1 MLRDRIK
8 YVDKLIVVPYLALT
22 LFSIIMVYSA
32 SSYSALTDYGNPHH
46 YLPRQATYVV
56 MGYVAFIFTFTFPIK
71 AMKNKRFVQ
80 VGTVITAVSLLL
92 LLIFGR
98 EIYGARRWIE
108 TPLFN
113 IQPAEFA
120 KFMVIWYLAY
130 ILSIKQKKIA
140 ENFFKAIIA
149 PMILV
154 SAIVLF
160 IYIQPDTGSSF
171 IIVLIGAIM
180 IFASGVSPKLGLGF
194 GVAGVSILLG
204 LSQLI
209 RQYGT
214 RLFFLNEYRY
224 NRFLGF
230 WDPFTL
236 AEGAGMQLV
245 HSYYALS
252 RGGIL
257 GVGFGNSV
265 QKTGFLPFPY
275 TDFIVS
281 IIGEEFGLL
290 GIFILLTVFTV
301 MVSRLFL
308 TAVRAQYSFDAL
320 LCIGIATMF
329 MVQALINLGGVIGLM
344 PITGLTFP
352 FVSYGGSSMI
362 VLSASIGLVANI
374 SARIN
379 YNKAIKLYGEEE

>member
-1 MLRDRIK
+1 MLSDRIK
-8 YVDKLIVVPYLALT
+8 YVDKLIVIPYLTLT
-22 LFSIIMVYSA
+22 LFSIVMVYSA
-32 SSYSALTDYGNPHH
+32 SSYSALSNYGNPHH
-46 YLPRQATYVV
+46 YLPRQTMYVV
-56 MGYVAFIFTFTFPIK
+56 IGYVVFLIAFFFPIK
-71 AMKNKRFVQ
+71 WLKNKKLVIW
-80 VGTVITAVSLLL
+80 GIVITATSLFI

-108 TPLFN
+108 TPFFN

-130 ILSIKQKKIA
+130 ILSKKQRKIA
-140 ENFFKAIIA
+140 EDFFRAIVA
-149 PMILV
+149 PLILI
-154 SAIVLF
+154 SLIVLF

-180 IFASGVSPKLGLGF
+180 IFASGVSPKLGFGF
-194 GVAGVSILLG
+194 GLIGVAGLLG
-204 LSQLI
+204 LSRLI

-252 RGGIL
+252 RGGLL

-275 TDFIVS
+275 TDFIVA
-281 IIGEEFGLL
+281 IIGEEFGLV
-290 GIFILLTVFTV
+290 GILVLLLTFTL
-301 MVSRLFL
+301 MASRLFL
-308 TAVRAQYSFDAL
+308 TAIRSKQTFESL
-320 LCIGIATMF
+320 LCLGIATMF
-329 MVQALINLGGVIGLM
+329 MVQAFINLGGVIGVM

-362 VLSASIGLVANI
+362 VLSASIGLVANV
-374 SARIN
+374 SVRIN
-379 YNKAIKLYGEEE
+379 YNKDKANKS

>member
-1 MLRDRIK
+1 MIRERIK
-8 YVDKLIVVPYLALT
+8 YVDKLIIVPYLAMT

-32 SSYSALTDYGNPHH
+32 SSYSALNDYGNPHY
-46 YLPRQATYVV
+46 YLPRQSVYVV
-56 MGYVAFIFTFTFPIK
+56 VGYVVFLIAFFFPIK
-71 AMKNKRFVQ
+71 LLKNKKL
-80 VGTVITAVSLLL
+80 VIWGIAITTASLMVLL
-92 LLIFGR
+92 VFGR

-108 TPLFN
+108 TPFFN

-130 ILSIKQKKIA
+130 ILSKKQQKIS
-140 ENFFKAIIA
+140 ENFFNAIGA
-149 PMILV
+149 PLILV
-154 SAIVLF
+154 SFIVLF

-180 IFASGVSPKLGLGF
+180 IFASGVSPKLGFSF
-194 GVAGVSILLG
+194 GLVGVIGLLG

-209 RQYGT
+209 RTFGT

-252 RGGIL
+252 RGGL
-257 GVGFGNSV
+257 FGVGFGNSV

-281 IIGEEFGLL
+281 IIGEEFGLI
-290 GIFILLTVFTV
+290 GILILLSTFTL
-301 MVSRLFL
+301 MASRLFL
-308 TAVRAQYSFDAL
+308 TSIRSNNSFDSL

-329 MVQALINLGGVIGLM
+329 MVQAFINLGGVIGIM

-352 FVSYGGSSMI
+352 FISYGGSSMI
-362 VLSASIGLVANI
+362 VLSASIGLVANV

-379 YNKAIKLYGEEE
+379 YRKANTLNERR

>member
-1 MLRDRIK
+1 MIRERIK
-8 YVDKLIVVPYLALT
+8 YVDKLIVVPYLAMT

-32 SSYSALTDYGNPHH
+32 SSYSALNDYGNPHY
-46 YLPRQATYVV
+46 YLPRQSVYVV
-56 MGYVAFIFTFTFPIK
+56 VGYVVFLIAFFFPIK
-71 AMKNKRFVQ
+71 LLKNKKL
-80 VGTVITAVSLLL
+80 VIWGIAITTAALMVLLV
-92 LLIFGR
+92 FGR

-108 TPLFN
+108 TPFFN

-120 KFMVIWYLAY
+120 KFTVIWYLAY
-130 ILSIKQKKIA
+130 ILSKKQQKIA
-140 ENFFKAIIA
+140 DNFFNAIGA
-149 PMILV
+149 PLILV
-154 SAIVLF
+154 SFIVLF

-180 IFASGVSPKLGLGF
+180 IFASGVSPKLGFSF
-194 GVAGVSILLG
+194 GLVGVIGLLG

-209 RQYGT
+209 RTFGT

-252 RGGIL
+252 RGGL
-257 GVGFGNSV
+257 FGVGFGNSV

-281 IIGEEFGLL
+281 IIGEEFGLI
-290 GIFILLTVFTV
+290 GILILLSTFTL
-301 MVSRLFL
+301 MASRLFL
-308 TAVRAQYSFDAL
+308 TSIRSNNSFDSL

-329 MVQALINLGGVIGLM
+329 MVQAFINLGGVIGIM

-352 FVSYGGSSMI
+352 FISFGGSSMI
-362 VLSASIGLVANI
+362 VLSASIGLVANV

-379 YNKAIKLYGEEE
+379 YRKANTLNERR

>member
-1 MLRDRIK
+1 MIRERIK
-8 YVDKLIVVPYLALT
+8 YVDKLIVVPYLAMT

-32 SSYSALTDYGNPHH
+32 SSYSALNDYGNPHY
-46 YLPRQATYVV
+46 YLPRQSVYVV
-56 MGYVAFIFTFTFPIK
+56 VGYVVFLIAFFFPIK
-71 AMKNKRFVQ
+71 LLKNKKL
-80 VGTVITAVSLLL
+80 VIWGIAITTASLMVLL
-92 LLIFGR
+92 VFGR

-108 TPLFN
+108 TPFFN

-130 ILSIKQKKIA
+130 ILSKKQQKIS
-140 ENFFKAIIA
+140 ENFFNAIGA
-149 PMILV
+149 PLILV
-154 SAIVLF
+154 SFIVLF

-180 IFASGVSPKLGLGF
+180 IFASGVSPKLGFSF
-194 GVAGVSILLG
+194 GLVGVIGLLG

-209 RQYGT
+209 RTFGT

-252 RGGIL
+252 RGGL
-257 GVGFGNSV
+257 FGVGFGNSV

-281 IIGEEFGLL
+281 IIGEEFGLI
-290 GIFILLTVFTV
+290 GILILLSTFTL
-301 MVSRLFL
+301 MASRLFL
-308 TAVRAQYSFDAL
+308 TSIRSNNSFDSL

-329 MVQALINLGGVIGLM
+329 MVQAFINLGGVIGIM

-352 FVSYGGSSMI
+352 FISFGGSSMI
-362 VLSASIGLVANI
+362 VLSASIGLVANV

-379 YNKAIKLYGEEE
+379 YRKANTLNERR

>member
-1 MLRDRIK
+1 MLSDRIK
-8 YVDKLIVVPYLALT
+8 YVDKLIVIPYLTLT
-22 LFSIIMVYSA
+22 LFSIVMVYSA
-32 SSYSALTDYGNPHH
+32 SSYSALSNYGNPHH
-46 YLPRQATYVV
+46 YLPRQTMYVV
-56 MGYVAFIFTFTFPIK
+56 IGYVVFLIAFFFPIK
-71 AMKNKRFVQ
+71 WLKNKKLVIW
-80 VGTVITAVSLLL
+80 GIVITATSLFI
-92 LLIFGR
+92 LLIFGS

-108 TPLFN
+108 TPFFN

-130 ILSIKQKKIA
+130 ILSKKQRKIA
-140 ENFFKAIIA
+140 EDFFRAIVA
-149 PMILV
+149 PLILI
-154 SAIVLF
+154 SLIVLF

-180 IFASGVSPKLGLGF
+180 IFASGVSPKLGFGF
-194 GVAGVSILLG
+194 GLIGVAGLLG
-204 LSQLI
+204 LSRLI

-252 RGGIL
+252 RGGLL

-275 TDFIVS
+275 TDFIVA
-281 IIGEEFGLL
+281 IIGEEFGLV
-290 GIFILLTVFTV
+290 GILVLLLTFTL
-301 MVSRLFL
+301 MASRLFL
-308 TAVRAQYSFDAL
+308 TAIRSKQTFESL
-320 LCIGIATMF
+320 LCLGIATMF
-329 MVQALINLGGVIGLM
+329 MVQAFINLGGVIGVM

-362 VLSASIGLVANI
+362 VLSASIGLVANV
-374 SARIN
+374 SVRIN
-379 YNKAIKLYGEEE
+379 YNKDKANKS

>member
-1 MLRDRIK
+1 MIRERIK
-8 YVDKLIVVPYLALT
+8 YVDKLIVVPYLAMT

-32 SSYSALTDYGNPHH
+32 SSYSALNDYGNPHY
-46 YLPRQATYVV
+46 YLPRQSVYVV
-56 MGYVAFIFTFTFPIK
+56 VGYVVFLIAFFFPIK
-71 AMKNKRFVQ
+71 LLKNKKL
-80 VGTVITAVSLLL
+80 VIWGIAITTASLIVLL
-92 LLIFGR
+92 VFGR
-98 EIYGARRWIE
+98 GIYGARRWIE
-108 TPLFN
+108 TPFFN

-130 ILSIKQKKIA
+130 ILSKKQQKIS
-140 ENFFKAIIA
+140 ENFFNAIGA
-149 PMILV
+149 PLILV
-154 SAIVLF
+154 SFIVLF

-180 IFASGVSPKLGLGF
+180 IFASGVSPKLGFSF
-194 GVAGVSILLG
+194 GLVGVIGLLG

-209 RQYGT
+209 RTFGT

-252 RGGIL
+252 RGGL
-257 GVGFGNSV
+257 FGVGFGNSV

-281 IIGEEFGLL
+281 IIGEEFGLI
-290 GIFILLTVFTV
+290 GILILLSTFTL
-301 MVSRLFL
+301 MASRLFL
-308 TAVRAQYSFDAL
+308 TSIRSNNSFDSL

-329 MVQALINLGGVIGLM
+329 MVQAFINLGGVIGIM

-352 FVSYGGSSMI
+352 FISFGGSSMI
-362 VLSASIGLVANI
+362 VLSASIGLVANV

-379 YNKAIKLYGEEE
+379 YRKANTLNERR

>member
-8 YVDKLIVVPYLALT
+8 YVDKLIVIPYLILT
-22 LFSIIMVYSA
+22 LFSIVMVYSA
-32 SSYSALTDYGNPHH
+32 SSYIALSNYDNPHH
-46 YLPRQATYVV
+46 YLPRQTMSVVIGYVV
-56 MGYVAFIFTFTFPIK
+56 FLIAFFFPIK
-71 AMKNKRFVQ
+71 WLKNKKLVIW
-80 VGTVITAVSLLL
+80 GIVITATSLFI

-108 TPLFN
+108 TPFFN

-130 ILSIKQKKIA
+130 ILSKKQRKIA
-140 ENFFKAIIA
+140 EDFFRAIVA
-149 PMILV
+149 PLILI
-154 SAIVLF
+154 SLIVLF

-180 IFASGVSPKLGLGF
+180 IFASGVSPKLGFGF
-194 GVAGVSILLG
+194 GLIGVAGLLG
-204 LSQLI
+204 LSRLI

-252 RGGIL
+252 RGGLL
-257 GVGFGNSV
+257 GVGLGNSV
-265 QKTGFLPFPY
+265 QKRGFLPFPY
-275 TDFIVS
+275 TDFIVA
-281 IIGEEFGLL
+281 IIGEEFGLV
-290 GIFILLTVFTV
+290 GILVLLLTFTL
-301 MVSRLFL
+301 MASRLFL
-308 TAVRAQYSFDAL
+308 TAIRSKQTFESL
-320 LCIGIATMF
+320 LCLGIATMF
-329 MVQALINLGGVIGLM
+329 MVQAFINLGGVIGVM

-362 VLSASIGLVANI
+362 VLSASIGLVANV
-374 SARIN
+374 SVRIN
-379 YNKAIKLYGEEE
+379 YNKDKANKS

>member
-8 YVDKLIVVPYLALT
+8 YVDKLIVIPYLTLT
-22 LFSIIMVYSA
+22 LFSIVMVYSA
-32 SSYSALTDYGNPHH
+32 SSYSALSNYGNPHH
-46 YLPRQATYVV
+46 YLPRQTMYVV
-56 MGYVAFIFTFTFPIK
+56 IGYVVFLIAFFFPIK
-71 AMKNKRFVQ
+71 WLKNKKLVIW
-80 VGTVITAVSLLL
+80 GIVITATSLFI

-108 TPLFN
+108 TPFFN

-130 ILSIKQKKIA
+130 ILSKKQRKIA
-140 ENFFKAIIA
+140 EDFFHAIVA
-149 PMILV
+149 PLILV
-154 SAIVLF
+154 SFIVLF

-180 IFASGVSPKLGLGF
+180 IFASGVSPKLGFGF
-194 GVAGVSILLG
+194 GLIGVAGLLG
-204 LSQLI
+204 LSRLI

-245 HSYYALS
+245 HSYYALG
-252 RGGIL
+252 RGGLL

-275 TDFIVS
+275 TDFIVA
-281 IIGEEFGLL
+281 IIGEEFGLV
-290 GIFILLTVFTV
+290 GILVLLLTFTL
-301 MVSRLFL
+301 MASRLFL
-308 TAVRAQYSFDAL
+308 TAIRSKQTFESL
-320 LCIGIATMF
+320 LCLGIATMF
-329 MVQALINLGGVIGLM
+329 MVQAFINLGGVIGVM

-362 VLSASIGLVANI
+362 VLSASIGLVANV
-374 SARIN
+374 SVRIN
-379 YNKAIKLYGEEE
+379 YNKDKANKS

>member
-8 YVDKLIVVPYLALT
+8 YVDKLIVIPYLILT
-22 LFSIIMVYSA
+22 LFSIVMVYSA
-32 SSYSALTDYGNPHH
+32 SSYIALSNYDNPHH
-46 YLPRQATYVV
+46 YLPRQTMSVVIGYVV
-56 MGYVAFIFTFTFPIK
+56 FLIAFFFPIK
-71 AMKNKRFVQ
+71 WLKNKKLVIW
-80 VGTVITAVSLLL
+80 GIVITATSLFI

-108 TPLFN
+108 TPFFN

-130 ILSIKQKKIA
+130 ILSKKQRKIA
-140 ENFFKAIIA
+140 EDFFSAIVA
-149 PMILV
+149 PLILI
-154 SAIVLF
+154 SLIVLF

-180 IFASGVSPKLGLGF
+180 IFASGVSPKLGFGF
-194 GVAGVSILLG
+194 GLIGVAGLLG
-204 LSQLI
+204 LSRLI

-252 RGGIL
+252 RGGLL
-257 GVGFGNSV
+257 GVGLGNSV
-265 QKTGFLPFPY
+265 QKRGFLPFPY
-275 TDFIVS
+275 TDFIVA
-281 IIGEEFGLL
+281 IIGEEFGLV
-290 GIFILLTVFTV
+290 GILVLLLTFTL
-301 MVSRLFL
+301 MASRLFL
-308 TAVRAQYSFDAL
+308 TAIRSKQTFESL
-320 LCIGIATMF
+320 LCLGIATMF
-329 MVQALINLGGVIGLM
+329 MVQAFINLGGVIGVM

-362 VLSASIGLVANI
+362 VLSASIGLVANV
-374 SARIN
+374 SVRIN
-379 YNKAIKLYGEEE
+379 YNKDKANKS